1 MIQNTL
7 QKILDVFPEQKDKTL
22 IQNAFDMAQNAH
34 LNQKRSSGEPY
45 IIHPLNTAFELS
57 EMKMDTSTIVAA
69 LLHDIV
75 DDTPVT
81 LEEIE
86 KKFGKEVAFL
96 VGGVSKL
103 GRIKYRGVERHAE
116 NLRKMLV
123 ATAQDIR
130 VIIIKFADR
139 LHNMKTLSA
148 LPERKQK
155 RIALETLEIY
165 APIADRLGISR
176 LGKQL
181 EDLAFP
187 YIYPEE
193 YEYVKRESTD
203 RIKNANHYIKKLP
216 PIILKTLK
224 KEKMIPLSIDTRVKH
239 YYSLWKKLEKYEHNW
254 ESVNDLI
261 ALRIVVKTIEDC
273 YKTLGIIHQ
282 LWKPVPGKMKDYI
295 ALPKPNGYQS
305 LHTTIFALG
314 GKRIEIQI
322 RTPQMNEA
330 AEFGIAA
337 HWRYKNKSE
346 QSEKTLSK
354 TFQWVE
360 KLQEWKKDM
369 VNSEDFIDSL
379 KIDVFGDRIFVF
391 TPKGDVID
399 LPSGA
404 TPVDFA
410 YTIHSDVG
418 DKCAGARV
426 HGKMVALNTELHNG
440 DIVEIITT
448 KSKTPSQTW
457 LSFVKTSHTR
467 THIKHWFRKQGEEK
481 NIENGLS
488 MINDELK
495 ALEGKTWAQIDE
507 SKKEKTIQKLNF
519 KDEDALL
526 AAIGLGDIS
535 INRIV
540 QNITE
545 YEHKQKEVNKKTKK
559 SPTAKAGSV
568 VIAGASGLQ
577 THIAKCCNP
586 KYPQAVVAY
595 ITVDKGASIH
605 KNNCEDLKLFKK
617 DDKILPAYWRQDGGI
632 DYITIK
638 IKTIDRVG
646 MIQDVS
652 RVMAELNINI
662 HTLTATSGNKN
673 KKNRGE
679 ENVQIIA
686 EIEITD
692 SAKLKRLIE
701 KLKAVDGVREI
712 ERIQKTDR

>member
-1 MIQNTL
+1 MKNATM
-7 QKILDVFPEQKDKTL
+7 KKATYTPEELDL
-22 IQNAFDMAQNAH
+22 
-34 LNQKRSSGEPY
+34 
-45 IIHPLNTAFELS
+45 FELS
-57 EMKMDTSTIVAA
+57 PKD
-69 LLHDIV
+69 
-75 DDTPVT
+75 
-81 LEEIE
+81 
-86 KKFGKEVAFL
+86 
-96 VGGVSKL
+96 
-103 GRIKYRGVERHAE
+103 
-116 NLRKMLV
+116 N
-123 ATAQDIR
+123 
-130 VIIIKFADR
+130 FAD
-139 LHNMKTLSA
+139 
-148 LPERKQK
+148 
-155 RIALETLEIY
+155 Y
-165 APIADRLGISR
+165 APSEYFAVVNGS
-176 LGKQL
+176 
-181 EDLAFP
+181 LA
-187 YIYPEE
+187 
-193 YEYVKRESTD
+193 
-203 RIKNANHYIKKLP
+203 A
-216 PIILKTLK
+216 
-224 KEKMIPLSIDTRVKH
+224 
-239 YYSLWKKLEKYEHNW
+239 
-254 ESVNDLI
+254 
-261 ALRIVVKTIEDC
+261 
-273 YKTLGIIHQ
+273 
-282 LWKPVPGKMKDYI
+282 GKMKDYI

-507 SKKEKTIQKLNF
+507 SKKEKTIQKL
-519 KDEDALL
+519 KH
-526 AAIGLGDIS
+526 
-535 INRIV
+535 RICCCSFFG
-540 QNITE
+540 
-545 YEHKQKEVNKKTKK
+545 YRRRR
-559 SPTAKAGSV
+559 
-568 VIAGASGLQ
+568 AGA
-577 THIAKCCNP
+577 
-586 KYPQAVVAY
+586 
-595 ITVDKGASIH
+595 
-605 KNNCEDLKLFKK
+605 
-617 DDKILPAYWRQDGGI
+617 RMGG
-632 DYITIK
+632 
-638 IKTIDRVG
+638 
-646 MIQDVS
+646 
-652 RVMAELNINI
+652 
-662 HTLTATSGNKN
+662 TA
-673 KKNRGE
+673 
-679 ENVQIIA
+679 
-686 EIEITD
+686 
-692 SAKLKRLIE
+692 
-701 KLKAVDGVREI
+701 
-712 ERIQKTDR
+712 